1 MQLRRIIGSDE
12 DGKEIKK
19 ILIQGLKLSG
29 RLIKRLRIHQGICV
43 NGKPVFTNYICQEG
57 DIVTIDLA
65 TIEPVQDVIPE
76 YAELNILYEDEYIL
90 AVYKPEGMLTHP
102 SRSQFE
108 GTLMGFVLGYI
119 SKQDI
124 PSCHAVNRLDRYTSG
139 IVLFAKNA
147 YAKSIFSSTMQKA
160 SKEYLAVVY
169 GDVESKKGTIDLP
182 IARLQVSSML
192 RSVSDDGARAV
203 THYELLQN
211 ANSLS
216 VLRLKPETGR
226 THQLRVHCLAIG
238 HPIIGDELYYTD
250 ESKEVSDRLEIQGQM
265 LHAGRLTFVH
275 PITKDE
281 IDICCEVKR
290 KEMQSIFREV
300 GM

>member
-275 PITKDE
+275 PITKD
-281 IDICCEVKR
+281 V
-290 KEMQSIFREV
+290 
-300 GM
+300 

>member
-1 MQLRRIIGSDE
+1 
-12 DGKEIKK
+12 
-19 ILIQGLKLSG
+19 
-29 RLIKRLRIHQGICV
+29 
-43 NGKPVFTNYICQEG
+43 
-57 DIVTIDLA
+57 
-65 TIEPVQDVIPE
+65 
-76 YAELNILYEDEYIL
+76 
-90 AVYKPEGMLTHP
+90 
-102 SRSQFE
+102 
-108 GTLMGFVLGYI
+108 
-119 SKQDI
+119 
-124 PSCHAVNRLDRYTSG
+124 
-139 IVLFAKNA
+139 
-147 YAKSIFSSTMQKA
+147 MQKA

-275 PITKDE
+275 PITNSE
-281 IDICCEVKR
+281 VDICCEMKR
-290 KEMQSIFREV
+290 EAMKSLLEEV